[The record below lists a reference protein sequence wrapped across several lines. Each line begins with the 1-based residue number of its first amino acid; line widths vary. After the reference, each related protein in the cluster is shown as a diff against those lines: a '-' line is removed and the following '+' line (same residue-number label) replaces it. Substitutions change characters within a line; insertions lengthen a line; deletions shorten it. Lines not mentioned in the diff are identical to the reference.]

1 MKREVVTFVVAVTA
15 AVLGG
20 CTGEVVVQAQQEQEG
35 GTAAPI
41 ANVPIRALP
50 YDRDAI
56 FDSLRAAHS
65 EPEPEIPPTLLA
77 LQDSIAAASTQ
88 YSGLENQWGAARD
101 SLKKLSDALRTMSR
115 ASAQYRIAFR
125 DFGDQESVETQAKR
139 QMDAAFAR
147 YTSLQNRFASTA
159 NEIRLRRDQWAD
171 EAYAS
176 IDTVVYLKL
185 EELGREE
192 YADTTD
198 ANGVG
203 RFQGLKPGQWWI
215 HARYELPFEELYWNV
230 PVEVGRGGDPVVVQ
244 LNRSTALVRPK
255 L

>member
-1 MKREVVTFVVAVTA
+1 MKRGVVTLVVALTA

-20 CTGEVVVQAQQEQEG
+20 CTGEVVVQAQQQQEG
-35 GTAAPI
+35 GAATPI
-41 ANVPIRALP
+41 GNLAIRALP

-56 FDSLRAAHS
+56 FDSLRAAFTQ
-65 EPEPEIPPTLLA
+65 PEPEIPPTLLA
-77 LQDSIAAASTQ
+77 LQDSIAAAATQ
-88 YSGLENQWGAARD
+88 YSTLENRWGTARD

-115 ASAQYRIAFR
+115 ASPTYRVMFR
-125 DFGDQESVETQAKR
+125 DFGDQETVEGQAKR

-147 YTSLQNRFASTA
+147 YTDLQNRFASTA
-159 NEIRLRRDQWAD
+159 NEVKLQRDQWAD
-171 EAYAS
+171 EAYVS
-176 IDTVVYLKL
+176 VDTVVEFKL

-230 PVEVGRGGDPVVVQ
+230 PVDVRRGDPIVIE
-244 LNRSTALVRPK
+244 LNRSTAQVRPK